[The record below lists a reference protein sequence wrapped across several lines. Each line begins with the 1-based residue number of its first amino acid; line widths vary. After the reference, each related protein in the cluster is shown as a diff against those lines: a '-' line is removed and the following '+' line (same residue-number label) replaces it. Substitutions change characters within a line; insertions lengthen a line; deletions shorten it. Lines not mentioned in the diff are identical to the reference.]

1 LGRSRVDWCKLL
13 SCTIRV
19 TNTSI
24 FISKKYLGGLFLLGM
39 PLVAA
44 AQTQPSAP
52 PEQAKLS
59 ACVQEF
65 SGDSVALF
73 YDVRYTLTPMACA
86 TLRRQTHLDD
96 KGNFNGETR
105 DYQRATNHLLFRQQY
120 DHGVRQGVYEAYYPN
135 GQAQMRG
142 TFTKGEPSGEW
153 QFWYANGKPWQT
165 LRWDA
170 TGPQPW
176 RFVAYWDSTG
186 QQLLANGRGRWQEI
200 NPRLHRRIEG
210 QVVNE
215 LPDGEWQVY
224 HLDGQQLLTT
234 ETYALGTFKKGHNW
248 VGLGPVNYRDKPRI
262 VPTFEDQ
269 SAEAERYRLGYT
281 CAELARRAVADQAL
295 TQRLASISKATA
307 HVKDISAAKPDGDGS
322 TYLRLLL
329 QQLSATA
336 SMKTLLLNPEYSAE
350 VEADIDELGKLG
362 NFQSKVAD
370 IQRVFTQVVPRLGRW
385 NAAKVNGIP
394 TGSHVRFTLAVVDQ
408 QWHITYRVGSID
420 LAKVALP

>member
-1 LGRSRVDWCKLL
+1 
-13 SCTIRV
+13 V
-19 TNTSI
+19 TNTYKT
-24 FISKKYLGGLFLLGM
+24 ISKKYLAGLFLLGT
-39 PLVAA
+39 PLLAT
-44 AQTQPSAP
+44 AQAQPSAP

-73 YDVRYTLTPMACA
+73 YDARYTLTPMACA
-86 TLRRQTHLDD
+86 TLRRQTRLDD
-96 KGNFNGETR
+96 KGNFDGDTR
-105 DYQRATNHLLFRQQY
+105 DYQRANNQLLFRQQY

-142 TFTKGEPSGEW
+142 TFSKGEPSGEW

-215 LPDGEWQVY
+215 LPDGEWQIY
-224 HLDGQQLLTT
+224 HLDGQKLLTT
-234 ETYALGTFKKGHNW
+234 ETYALGAFKKGHNW
-248 VGLGPVNYRDKPRI
+248 VGIGAANYRDKPRI
-262 VPTFEDQ
+262 VPTFEDR
-269 SAEAERYRLGYT
+269 SAEAERYQLGYT
-281 CAELARRAVADQAL
+281 CAEIARQA
-295 TQRLASISKATA
+295 TTNRLRNQEQASLNKAMA
-307 HVKDISAAKPDGDGS
+307 HVKDILSAKPDGDGS

-336 SMKTLLLNPEYSAE
+336 SMKSLLLNPAYSAE

-385 NAAKVNGIP
+385 NAAKVNGTP
-394 TGSHVRFTLAVVDQ
+394 AGSHVKFMLAVVDQ
-408 QWHITYRVGSID
+408 QWQITYWVGGID
-420 LAKVALP
+420 LTKVALP